1 MPTITVL
8 DKIYGPNSIASLEK
22 YYFNLIEGLEVQL
35 QLKGKNDRGWIQL
48 DVSGNDTQVA
58 LNLFDQKIG
67 LAPHSLDEVQ
77 KFSVVKGKII
87 SLDKKSKELYVDLG
101 IAFSEPCNATISE
114 KNLQAQLT
122 DGKQIPI
129 QEIVELFCLFD
140 NVPVEVRLS
149 ENVKEKCSIVKA
161 VLSESQ
167 ISLFQGWVGARFDRL
182 IILGSHLSKVEQTI
196 KWSRVFRDVIKTESL
211 GTLEHVVLCKLGTD
225 AIGLIPKIGRYMKS
239 SVSLVPFSPKKII
252 NKIGTGAFDD

>member
-8 DKIYGPNSIASLEK
+8 DKIYGPNSVASFEK
-22 YYFNLIEGLEVQL
+22 YYSDLIEGLEVQL
-35 QLKGKNDRGWIQL
+35 QFKGKNNRGWVQL

-58 LNLFDQKIG
+58 LNLLEQKIG
-67 LAPHSLDEVQ
+67 LAPHSPAELK
-77 KFSVVKGKII
+77 KFSILKGKII
-87 SLDKKSKELYVDLG
+87 SLDKKNNKLHVDLG
-101 IAFSEPCNATISE
+101 IIFPESCDATISE
-114 KNLQAQLT
+114 ENLQAQLA

-129 QEIVELFCLFD
+129 EEIVELFCLFD

-149 ENVKEKCSIVKA
+149 ENVKEKCSTVDA

-182 IILGSHLSKVEQTI
+182 IILGSPLSKVEQAI
-196 KWSRVFRDVIKTESL
+196 KWSRVFRDVIKTETL

-225 AIGLIPKIGRYMKS
+225 AVGLIPKIGRYVKS
-239 SVSLVPFSPKKII
+239 SVNLVPFSPKKII
-252 NKIGTGAFDD
+252 KKIGTGAFDD